1 MHVIEKSVKEFD
13 VSYENII
20 VEITETSV
28 IEDFEQILK
37 ILERM
42 KALGLRI
49 AFDDFG
55 TGYSSLNYL
64 TKLPVDILKVD
75 KSFVQ
80 LIHEK
85 EETMDLIEAIAAIAK
100 SRKLD
105 LVFEGVET
113 KEQLEYLKNL
123 DCRFVQGYYFYKPL
137 NKEELNEI
145 INTTV
150 TKIT

>member
-1 MHVIEKSVKEFD
+1 MDVLEKSVKEFD

-20 VEITETSV
+20 VEITETTV
-28 IEDFEQILK
+28 IEDFEQTLK

-137 NKEELNEI
+137 NKEDLNAI

>member
-20 VEITETSV
+20 VEITETTV
-28 IEDFEQILK
+28 IEDFEQTLK